1 MTTNEMI
8 PICLIRTNGGTQSRS
23 GLNMLVVAEYA
34 DAMRRGDQ
42 FPPIEV
48 FYDGKVY
55 WLTDGFHRLAAHADI
70 HKQPLNSIKEP
81 VSCVIH
87 QGTQRLAIFR
97 SLSVNANHG
106 LQRSR
111 DDVNRAIR
119 VMLTDDDWGSL
130 TDNAIAKHVGCDPK
144 TVASRR
150 AELVAAGEIEDSG
163 IRKDA
168 NGRMMDTRKIGDGP
182 QELPTSSMLDANPS
196 MHPSMPADD
205 ELATIGPAP
214 TANPAPKA
222 IPSIVNFQPAPT
234 RTNSQAQ
241 PNSTSIMLAAAI
253 KAASEPSAAVP
264 APAPAAPPLPALT
277 PVAPAAP
284 APLLTLTPI
293 PSVAAANDP
302 RQALLLAEATAAL
315 IEAMNVEAQRL
326 AHIALAAYQDANPD
340 FIDLGVDKSK
350 FVEAAKLAVHA
361 PGIKNQATFLLGA
374 ITIVE
379 E

>member
-196 MHPSMPADD
+196 MHPSIPADD
-205 ELATIGPAP
+205 ELAVVEPAP

-234 RTNSQAQ
+234 RTDSHPRPDSA
-241 PNSTSIMLAAAI
+241 PALLAAAV
-253 KAASEPSAAVP
+253 KATP
-264 APAPAAPPLPALT
+264 APVT
-277 PVAPAAP
+277 PAAP
-284 APLLTLTPI
+284 APILTLTPI
-293 PSVAAANDP
+293 PSPAAATDP

-315 IEAMNVEAQRL
+315 VQAMSVEAQRL
-326 AHIALAAYQDANPD
+326 AHEALEHYEETTKHY
-340 FIDLGVDKSK
+340 IDLAVDKTK
-350 FVEAAKLAVHA
+350 FEDAAKLAVQA